1 MMRDTITPRVR
12 FNLPTSVHSSVVWS
26 TTDSQIGSTT
36 RIGLMHEDYRL
47 SLFLL
52 FILAQF
58 SFLGTG
64 MVMAKEHTPGYKMA
78 AQMLT
83 GLVLLLY
90 VVALALWVV
99 VLYDDE
105 VNKETVVAFSAMIT
119 IVTAINSVL
128 TIAQMFTNDGG
139 VTSSPLQEE
148 FDEIK
153 KNEQDSP
160 VGKVFDPVWISRKGI
175 AFLAVGSFLVTA
187 SMYLGNVYT
196 MHDLEL
202 THNVTIEDTGN
213 YQLVEFTDEW
223 RNLTQIVVLATLM
236 LFGVLA
242 SSKPAGNDRNNYILL
257 VALAWLFVLGSE
269 AAFYSEDDESKNSYY
284 DMNVLMGWAYVTFA
298 AVIFVSMGQLQ
309 NVGNGGTTGA
319 YTMMGKDTGNH
330 YM

>member
-1 MMRDTITPRVR
+1 MMRDTITLQVR
-12 FNLPTSVHSSVVWS
+12 FKLPLSVDSSVVCF

-36 RIGLMHEDYRL
+36 RIGLMHENYRL

-52 FILAQF
+52 FILSQF

-90 VVALALWVV
+90 VVALALWIV

-105 VNKETVVAFSAMIT
+105 VNEETVVAFSAMIT
-119 IVTAINSVL
+119 VVTAINSVL
-128 TIAQMFTNDGG
+128 TIAQMFTDEGG
-139 VTSSPLQEE
+139 LTSSPLQE
-148 FDEIK
+148 DIK
-153 KNEQDSP
+153 PKNEEESP
-160 VGKVFDPVWISRKGI
+160 AGKVFDPVWISRKGI

-196 MHDLEL
+196 MHDLEYS
-202 THNVTIEDTGN
+202 HNQTIADTKE

-284 DMNVLMGWAYVTFA
+284 DMNVLMGWSYVTFA

-309 NVGNGGTTGA
+309 NVGNGGTTGP
-319 YTMMGKDTGNH
+319 YRMMNSGNH